1 MAFDPFA
8 AHRGNTESPLEP
20 DRVRPVT
27 ETKEDPPA
35 SAEPVAE
42 EKSPAA
48 RASKGINP
56 FASHTSKKQ
65 FRRIRKEGPP
75 PVQKLLDWLRD
86 WPHPVIGVRDIV
98 LYGPNSIRNRD
109 HAISSAEILVGHGWL
124 VPIECRRDTKW
135 WRIVRGPSGYPIV
148 AGLAINVATNVATV
162 GE

>member
-8 AHRGNTESPLEP
+8 AHRGNTESQAEP
-20 DRVRPVT
+20 IQVQPIAA
-27 ETKEDPPA
+27 KENPPT
-35 SAEPVAE
+35 SAEPVVE
-42 EKSPAA
+42 EKPSPAA
-48 RASKGINP
+48 CASKGINP

-65 FRRIRKEGPP
+65 FRRIREEGPP

-98 LYGPNSIRNRD
+98 LYGPNSIRNRH

-135 WRIVRGPSGYPIV
+135 WRIVRGPSGYQSY
-148 AGLAINVATNVATV
+148 TR